1 MWAKY
6 GLILV
11 CMLPLAV
18 QAKDCTQGN
27 NVYDVID
34 ACEKQI
40 QRDKQVIATESAKLK
55 HLVQQHNRQYM
66 QISVEKEWNQSQ
78 QLWQR
83 FVEADC
89 ALESVPSQVAQG
101 AGYGMVKISCIAKRY
116 RQRVMQ
122 IRQLQKEI
130 RSLSE

>member
-1 MWAKY
+1 MWTKY

-18 QAKDCTQGN
+18 QAQDCTTDDS
-27 NVYDVID
+27 VHSVIE
-34 ACEKQI
+34 ACKKQI
-40 QRDKQVIATESAKLK
+40 QRDKQVIATEATKLK
-55 HLVQQHNRQYM
+55 HLVQQHNQQYM

-101 AGYGMVKISCIAKRY
+101 AGYGMVKTSCIAQRY
-116 RQRVMQ
+116 RQRLNQV
-122 IRQLQKEI
+122 RNLQKEI
-130 RSLSE
+130 RSLTE

>member
-1 MWAKY
+1 MWTKY

-101 AGYGMVKISCIAKRY
+101 AGYGMVKTSCLAKRY

>member
-1 MWAKY
+1 MWTKY

-18 QAKDCTQGN
+18 QAQDCTTDD

-40 QRDKQVIATESAKLK
+40 QRDKQVIATEATKLK
-55 HLVQQHNRQYM
+55 RLVQQHNRQYM

-101 AGYGMVKISCIAKRY
+101 AGYGMVKTSCIAKRY

>member
-18 QAKDCTQGN
+18 QAQDCTTDD

>member
-1 MWAKY
+1 MWTKY

-18 QAKDCTQGN
+18 QAQDCTTDD
-27 NVYDVID
+27 NVYDVIE
-34 ACEKQI
+34 ACKKQI

-55 HLVQQHNRQYM
+55 RLVQQHNRQYM

-89 ALESVPSQVAQG
+89 ALENVPSQVAQG
-101 AGYGMVKISCIAKRY
+101 AGYGMVKTSCLAKRY

>member
-18 QAKDCTQGN
+18 QAQDCTTDD

-40 QRDKQVIATESAKLK
+40 QRDKQVIATEATKLK
-55 HLVQQHNRQYM
+55 RLVQQHNRQYM

>member
-1 MWAKY
+1 MWTKY

-18 QAKDCTQGN
+18 QAQDCTTDD

-40 QRDKQVIATESAKLK
+40 QRDKQVIATEATKLK
-55 HLVQQHNRQYM
+55 RLVQQHNRQYM

-122 IRQLQKEI
+122 ICQLQKEI

>member
-1 MWAKY
+1 MWTKY

-18 QAKDCTQGN
+18 QAQDCTTDDSVH
-27 NVYDVID
+27 NVIE
-34 ACEKQI
+34 ACKKQI

-89 ALESVPSQVAQG
+89 ELESVPSQVAQG
-101 AGYGMVKISCIAKRY
+101 AGYGMVKTSCIAQRY
-116 RQRVMQ
+116 RQRLNQV
-122 IRQLQKEI
+122 RNLQKEI
-130 RSLSE
+130 RSLTE

>member
-1 MWAKY
+1 MWTKY

-18 QAKDCTQGN
+18 QAQDCTTDD

-66 QISVEKEWNQSQ
+66 QISVEKNGISRSNYGNA
-78 QLWQR
+78 LWKPIVHWKVFLHKWRKVQ
-83 FVEADC
+83 AM
-89 ALESVPSQVAQG
+89 AW
-101 AGYGMVKISCIAKRY
+101 
-116 RQRVMQ
+116 
-122 IRQLQKEI
+122 
-130 RSLSE
+130 

>member
-1 MWAKY
+1 MWTKY

-18 QAKDCTQGN
+18 QAQDCTTDD

-40 QRDKQVIATESAKLK
+40 QRDKQVIATEATKLK
-55 HLVQQHNRQYM
+55 RLVQQHNQQYM

>member
-1 MWAKY
+1 MWTKY

-18 QAKDCTQGN
+18 QAQDCTTDDSVH
-27 NVYDVID
+27 NVIE
-34 ACEKQI
+34 ACKKQI
-40 QRDKQVIATESAKLK
+40 QHDKQLIATEATKLK
-55 HLVQQHNRQYM
+55 RLVQQHNRQYM

-89 ALESVPSQVAQG
+89 ELESVPSQVAQG
-101 AGYGMVKISCIAKRY
+101 AGYGMVKTSCIAQRY
-116 RQRVMQ
+116 RQRLNQV
-122 IRQLQKEI
+122 RNLQKEI
-130 RSLSE
+130 RSLTE

>member
-1 MWAKY
+1 MWTKY

-18 QAKDCTQGN
+18 QAQDCTTDD

-40 QRDKQVIATESAKLK
+40 QRDKQVIATEATKLK
-55 HLVQQHNRQYM
+55 RLVQQHNRQYM

>member
-1 MWAKY
+1 MWTKY

-18 QAKDCTQGN
+18 QAQDCTTDDSVH
-27 NVYDVID
+27 NVIE
-34 ACEKQI
+34 ACKKQI

-55 HLVQQHNRQYM
+55 RLVQQHNRQYM

-89 ALESVPSQVAQG
+89 ELESVPSQVAQG
-101 AGYGMVKISCIAKRY
+101 AGYGMVKTSCIAQRY
-116 RQRVMQ
+116 RQRLNQV
-122 IRQLQKEI
+122 RNLQKEI
-130 RSLSE
+130 RSLTE